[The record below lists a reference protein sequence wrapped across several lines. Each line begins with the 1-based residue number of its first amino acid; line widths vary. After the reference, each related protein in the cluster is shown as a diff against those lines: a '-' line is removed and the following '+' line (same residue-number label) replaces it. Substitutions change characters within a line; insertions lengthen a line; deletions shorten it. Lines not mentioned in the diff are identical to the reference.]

1 MKGKYIYNSF
11 SDVPTVKDEFKIDEY
26 ILGLS
31 NFISGCETP
40 LTLAIQGDWGTG
52 KTSIMYQVEEKLKEK
67 ASSNSKGKI
76 KTIFFNTWQYSQFDM
91 DKNLAV
97 TLITDLIDELEV
109 TDVNKIENLKKS
121 LAVITKSME
130 YLKLDFGLLNIEKIN
145 NQLLKF
151 ISNEEK
157 SNNLKNLKQNLQS
170 MIDESIKENNYEKIV
185 IFIDDL
191 DRLFP
196 QKAIEFLEILKLFL
210 DCKNCV
216 FVLAIDYNVVLRG
229 TKSKYGDDLDNE
241 KGKAFFEKIIQV
253 PFTVPVANYHMENF
267 VNVSLEKIN
276 FHFDNDVTKNI
287 TQLIR
292 DSIGNNPRSVNR
304 LFNSVS
310 LLMHIINPNNE
321 LENDDKLL
329 IIATVCFQLRFNE
342 AYDYL
347 LTSYNNSP
355 EDSEET
361 KYFLIDLLENSFEIP
376 DDADYNSL
384 VFRYGIFSFK
394 NQKELESF
402 RKFFN
407 TLKLLLKYNV
417 DKLEVEEFE
426 NLMKKMS
433 SSNTISTGNLDID
446 INKTST
452 QNHSPNEDVQF
463 VIRKLFNTLV
473 NTNHFDLAKPEYFG
487 KENKEEREMSISLD
501 FIKIANEYNVVR
513 LTQGKGQ
520 GLNIYS
526 QNNKSNSIYISG
538 DTYGNINNDGIQI
551 YVDKKLVGKI
561 NRSTYKHFKAKMLR
575 ENPQKYDEFEKTFIN
590 DFFKLLENV
599 KNYI

>member
-1 MKGKYIYNSF
+1 MYNSF

-67 ASSNSKGKI
+67 SFNNSKGKI

-97 TLITDLIDELEV
+97 MLITDLIDELEV
-109 TDVNKIENLKKS
+109 TDVKKIENLKKS

-157 SNNLKNLKQNLQS
+157 SNNLKNLKQNLQN
-170 MIDESIKENNYEKIV
+170 MIDESVKENNYEKIV

-210 DCKNCV
+210 DCRNCV

-229 TKSKYGDDLDNE
+229 TKNKYGDDLDNE

-267 VNVSLEKIN
+267 VNVSLQKIN
-276 FHFDNDVTKNI
+276 FYFDNDVTKNI

-292 DSIGNNPRSVNR
+292 DSIGNNPRSINR

-321 LENDDKLL
+321 LDNDDKLL
-329 IIATVCFQLRFNE
+329 IISTVCFQLRFYE

-394 NQKELESF
+394 NQKELEAF

-407 TLKLLLKYNV
+407 TLKLLLKYNI
-417 DKLEVEEFE
+417 DKLEVKEFE

-433 SSNTISTGNLDID
+433 FSNTISTGNLDID

-473 NTNHFDLAKPEYFG
+473 NTNHFDLSKPEYFG
-487 KENKEEREMSISLD
+487 KENKEEREMPISLD
-501 FIKIANEYNVVR
+501 FIKIANEYNIVR

-551 YVDKKLVGKI
+551 YVNKKLIGKI
-561 NRSTYKHFKAKMLR
+561 NRNTYKHFKAKMLR
-575 ENPQKYDEFEKTFIN
+575 QNLQKYDEFEKTFLS
-590 DFFKLLENV
+590 DFSSLLEDA
-599 KNYI
+599 KKYF

>member
-1 MKGKYIYNSF
+1 MYNSF

-67 ASSNSKGKI
+67 SFNNSKGKI

-97 TLITDLIDELEV
+97 MLITDLIDELEV
-109 TDVNKIENLKKS
+109 TDVKKIENLKKS

-157 SNNLKNLKQNLQS
+157 SNNLKNLKQNLQN
-170 MIDESIKENNYEKIV
+170 MIDESVKENNYEKIV

-210 DCKNCV
+210 DCRNCV

-229 TKSKYGDDLDNE
+229 TKNKYGDDLDNE

-253 PFTVPVANYHMENF
+253 PFTVPVVNYHMENF
-267 VNVSLEKIN
+267 VNVSLQKIN
-276 FHFDNDVTKNI
+276 FYFDNDVTKNI

-292 DSIGNNPRSVNR
+292 DSIGNNPRSINR

-310 LLMHIINPNNE
+310 LLMHILNPNNE

-329 IIATVCFQLRFNE
+329 IIATVCFQLRFDE

-407 TLKLLLKYNV
+407 TLKLLLKYNI
-417 DKLEVEEFE
+417 DKLEVKEFE

-433 SSNTISTGNLDID
+433 FSNTISTGNLDID

-473 NTNHFDLAKPEYFG
+473 NTNHVDLSKPEYFG
-487 KENKEEREMSISLD
+487 KENKEEREMPISLD
-501 FIKIANEYNVVR
+501 FIKIANEYNIVR

-561 NRSTYKHFKAKMLR
+561 NKNTYKHFKAKMLR
-575 ENPQKYDEFEKTFIN
+575 ENPQEYDEFEKTFIN
-590 DFFKLLENV
+590 DLLKLLENV

>member
-1 MKGKYIYNSF
+1 MYNTF
-11 SDVPTVKDEFKIDEY
+11 SDIPTVKDEFMIDEY

-31 NFISGCETP
+31 NFITGCETP

-67 ASSNSKGKI
+67 SSSNSKRKI

-109 TDVNKIENLKKS
+109 TDVNKRENFKKS

-130 YLKLDFGLLNIEKIN
+130 YLKLDFGILNIEKIN
-145 NQLLKF
+145 DQLLKL

-157 SNNLKNLKQNLQS
+157 ANNLKNLKQNLQS
-170 MIDESIKENNYEKIV
+170 IIDDSIKENNYEKIV

-191 DRLFP
+191 DRLVP
-196 QKAIEFLEILKLFL
+196 KKAIEFLEILKLFL
-210 DCKNCV
+210 DCRNCV

-229 TKSKYGDDLDNE
+229 IKSKYGDDLDNE

-267 VNVSLEKIN
+267 VNVSLEKLN
-276 FHFDNDVTKNI
+276 FYFNDDVTKNV

-329 IIATVCFQLRFNE
+329 IIATVCFQLRFDE

-384 VFRYGIFSFK
+384 VSRYGIFSFK

-426 NLMKKMS
+426 NLMKRMI
-433 SSNTISTGNLDID
+433 SSNTISTGNFDID

-473 NTNHFDLAKPEYFG
+473 NTNHFDLSKPEYFG
-487 KENKEEREMSISLD
+487 KEKKEEREMPISLD
-501 FIKIANEYNVVR
+501 FIKIANEYNIVR

-551 YVDKKLVGKI
+551 YVNKKLIGKI
-561 NRSTYKHFKAKMLR
+561 NRNTYKHFKAQMLR
-575 ENPQKYDEFEKTFIN
+575 QNLQKYDEFEKIFLS
-590 DFFKLLENV
+590 DFSRLLEDA
-599 KNYI
+599 KKYF

>member
-1 MKGKYIYNSF
+1 MYNTF
-11 SDVPTVKDEFKIDEY
+11 SDIPTVKDEFMIDEY

-31 NFISGCETP
+31 NFITGCETP

-67 ASSNSKGKI
+67 SSSNSKRKI

-109 TDVNKIENLKKS
+109 TDVNKRENFKKS

-130 YLKLDFGLLNIEKIN
+130 YLKLDFGILNIEKIN
-145 NQLLKF
+145 DQLLKL

-157 SNNLKNLKQNLQS
+157 ANNLKNLKQNLQS
-170 MIDESIKENNYEKIV
+170 IIDDSIKENNYEKIV

-191 DRLFP
+191 DRLVP
-196 QKAIEFLEILKLFL
+196 KKAIEFLEILKLFL
-210 DCKNCV
+210 DCRNCV

-229 TKSKYGDDLDNE
+229 IKSKYGDDLDNE

-267 VNVSLEKIN
+267 VNVSLEKLN
-276 FHFDNDVTKNI
+276 FYFNDDVTKNI

-329 IIATVCFQLRFNE
+329 IIATVCFQLRFDE

-384 VFRYGIFSFK
+384 VSRYGIFSFK

-426 NLMKKMS
+426 NLMKRMI
-433 SSNTISTGNLDID
+433 SSNTISTGNFDID

-473 NTNHFDLAKPEYFG
+473 NTNHFDLSKPEYFG
-487 KENKEEREMSISLD
+487 KEKKEEREMPISLD
-501 FIKIANEYNVVR
+501 FIKIANEYNIVR

-551 YVDKKLVGKI
+551 YVNKKLIGKI
-561 NRSTYKHFKAKMLR
+561 NRNTYKHFKAKMLR
-575 ENPQKYDEFEKTFIN
+575 QNLQKYDEFEKIFLS
-590 DFFKLLENV
+590 DFSRLLEDA
-599 KNYI
+599 KKYF

>member
-1 MKGKYIYNSF
+1 MYNSF

-67 ASSNSKGKI
+67 SFNNSKGKI

-97 TLITDLIDELEV
+97 MLITDLIDELEV
-109 TDVNKIENLKKS
+109 TDVKKIENLKKS

-157 SNNLKNLKQNLQS
+157 SNNLKNLKQNLQN
-170 MIDESIKENNYEKIV
+170 MIDESVKENNYEKIV

-210 DCKNCV
+210 DCRNCV

-229 TKSKYGDDLDNE
+229 TKNKYGDDLDNE

-267 VNVSLEKIN
+267 VNVSLQKIN
-276 FHFDNDVTKNI
+276 FYFDNDVTKNI

-292 DSIGNNPRSVNR
+292 DSIGNNPRSINR

-310 LLMHIINPNNE
+310 LLMHILNPNNE
-321 LENDDKLL
+321 LDNDDKLL
-329 IIATVCFQLRFNE
+329 IISTVCFQLRFYE

-407 TLKLLLKYNV
+407 TLKLLLKYNI
-417 DKLEVEEFE
+417 DKLEVKEFE

-433 SSNTISTGNLDID
+433 FSNTISTGNLDID

-473 NTNHFDLAKPEYFG
+473 NTNHFDLSKPEYFG
-487 KENKEEREMSISLD
+487 KENKEEREMPISLD
-501 FIKIANEYNVVR
+501 FIKIANEYNIVR

-561 NRSTYKHFKAKMLR
+561 NKNTYKHFKAKMLR
-575 ENPQKYDEFEKTFIN
+575 ENPQEYDEFEKTFIN
-590 DFFKLLENV
+590 DLLKLLENV

>member
-1 MKGKYIYNSF
+1 MYNSF
-11 SDVPTVKDEFKIDEY
+11 SDIPTVKDEFMIDKY

-31 NFISGCETP
+31 NFITGCETP

-67 ASSNSKGKI
+67 SSSNSKRKI

-91 DKNLAV
+91 DKDLAV

-109 TDVNKIENLKKS
+109 TDVDKRENFKKS

-157 SNNLKNLKQNLQS
+157 SNNLKNLKQNLQN
-170 MIDESIKENNYEKIV
+170 MIDESVKENNYEKIV

-210 DCKNCV
+210 DCRNCV

-267 VNVSLEKIN
+267 VKVSLKKIN
-276 FHFDNDVTKNI
+276 FYFNDDVTQNV

-310 LLMHIINPNNE
+310 LLMHIINSNNE

-329 IIATVCFQLRFNE
+329 IISTVCFQLRFDE

-361 KYFLIDLLENSFEIP
+361 KYFLIDLLENSFEIS

-384 VFRYGIFSFK
+384 VSRYGIFSFK

-407 TLKLLLKYNV
+407 TLKLLLKYNI
-417 DKLEVEEFE
+417 DKLEVKEFE

-433 SSNTISTGNLDID
+433 FSNTISTGNLDID

-473 NTNHFDLAKPEYFG
+473 NTNHFDLSKPEYFG
-487 KENKEEREMSISLD
+487 KEKKEEREMPISLD
-501 FIKIANEYNVVR
+501 FIKIANEYNIVR

-561 NRSTYKHFKAKMLR
+561 NKNTYKHFKAKMLR
-575 ENPQKYDEFEKTFIN
+575 ENPQEYDEFEKTFIN
-590 DFFKLLENV
+590 DLLKLLENV

>member
-1 MKGKYIYNSF
+1 MYNSF

-67 ASSNSKGKI
+67 SFNNSKGKI

-97 TLITDLIDELEV
+97 MLITDLIDELEV
-109 TDVNKIENLKKS
+109 TDVKKIENLKKS

-157 SNNLKNLKQNLQS
+157 SNNLKNLKQNLQN
-170 MIDESIKENNYEKIV
+170 MIDESVKENNYEKIV

-210 DCKNCV
+210 DCRNCV

-229 TKSKYGDDLDNE
+229 TKNKYGDDLDNE

-267 VNVSLEKIN
+267 VNVSLQKIN
-276 FHFDNDVTKNI
+276 FYFDNDVTKNI

-292 DSIGNNPRSVNR
+292 DSIGNNPRSINR

-321 LENDDKLL
+321 LDNDDKLL
-329 IIATVCFQLRFNE
+329 IISTVCFQLRFYE
-342 AYDYL
+342 AYHYL

-394 NQKELESF
+394 NQKELEAF

-407 TLKLLLKYNV
+407 TLKLLLKYNI
-417 DKLEVEEFE
+417 DKLEVKEFE

-433 SSNTISTGNLDID
+433 FSNTISTGNLDID

-473 NTNHFDLAKPEYFG
+473 NTNHFDLSKPEYFG
-487 KENKEEREMSISLD
+487 KENKEEREMPISLD
-501 FIKIANEYNVVR
+501 FIKIANEYNIVR

-561 NRSTYKHFKAKMLR
+561 NKNTYKHFKAKMLR
-575 ENPQKYDEFEKTFIN
+575 ENPQEYDEFEKTFIN
-590 DFFKLLENV
+590 DLLKLLENV

>member
-1 MKGKYIYNSF
+1 MYNSF

-157 SNNLKNLKQNLQS
+157 SNNLKNLKQNLQN
-170 MIDESIKENNYEKIV
+170 MIDESVKENNYEKIV

-210 DCKNCV
+210 DCRNCV

-229 TKSKYGDDLDNE
+229 TKNKYGDDLDNE

-394 NQKELESF
+394 NQKELEAF

-407 TLKLLLKYNV
+407 TLKLLLKYNI
-417 DKLEVEEFE
+417 DKLEVKEFE

-433 SSNTISTGNLDID
+433 FSNTISTGNLDID

-473 NTNHFDLAKPEYFG
+473 NTNHFDLSKPEYFG
-487 KENKEEREMSISLD
+487 KENKEEREMPISLD
-501 FIKIANEYNVVR
+501 FIKIANEYNIVR

-590 DFFKLLENV
+590 DLLKLLENV

>member
-1 MKGKYIYNSF
+1 
-11 SDVPTVKDEFKIDEY
+11 
-26 ILGLS
+26 
-31 NFISGCETP
+31 
-40 LTLAIQGDWGTG
+40 
-52 KTSIMYQVEEKLKEK
+52 
-67 ASSNSKGKI
+67 
-76 KTIFFNTWQYSQFDM
+76 
-91 DKNLAV
+91 
-97 TLITDLIDELEV
+97 
-109 TDVNKIENLKKS
+109 
-121 LAVITKSME
+121 ME

-157 SNNLKNLKQNLQS
+157 SNNLKNLKQNLQN
-170 MIDESIKENNYEKIV
+170 MIDESVKENNYEKIV

-210 DCKNCV
+210 DCRNCV

-229 TKSKYGDDLDNE
+229 TKNKYGDDLDNE

-267 VNVSLEKIN
+267 VNVSLQKIN
-276 FHFDNDVTKNI
+276 FYFDNDVTKNI

-292 DSIGNNPRSVNR
+292 DSIGNNPRSINR

-321 LENDDKLL
+321 LDNDDKLL
-329 IIATVCFQLRFNE
+329 IISTVCFQLRFYE

-394 NQKELESF
+394 NQKELEAF

-407 TLKLLLKYNV
+407 TLKLLLKYNI
-417 DKLEVEEFE
+417 DKLEVKEFE

-433 SSNTISTGNLDID
+433 FSNTISTGNLDID

-473 NTNHFDLAKPEYFG
+473 NTNHFDLSKPEYFG
-487 KENKEEREMSISLD
+487 KENKEEREMPISLD
-501 FIKIANEYNVVR
+501 FIKIANEYNIVR

-561 NRSTYKHFKAKMLR
+561 NKNTYKHFKAKMLR
-575 ENPQKYDEFEKTFIN
+575 ENPQEYDEFEKTFIN
-590 DFFKLLENV
+590 DLLKLLENV

>member
-1 MKGKYIYNSF
+1 MYNSF

-67 ASSNSKGKI
+67 SFNNSKGKI

-97 TLITDLIDELEV
+97 MLITDLIDKLEV
-109 TDVNKIENLKKS
+109 TDVKKIENLKKS

-157 SNNLKNLKQNLQS
+157 SNNLKNLKQNLQN
-170 MIDESIKENNYEKIV
+170 MIDESVKENNYEKIV

-210 DCKNCV
+210 DCRNCV

-229 TKSKYGDDLDNE
+229 TKNKYGDDLDNE

-267 VNVSLEKIN
+267 VNVSLQKIN
-276 FHFDNDVTKNI
+276 FYFDNDVTKNI

-292 DSIGNNPRSVNR
+292 DSIGNNPRSINR

-310 LLMHIINPNNE
+310 LLMHILNPNNE
-321 LENDDKLL
+321 LDNDDKLL
-329 IIATVCFQLRFNE
+329 IISTVCFQLRFYE

-407 TLKLLLKYNV
+407 TLKLLLKYNI
-417 DKLEVEEFE
+417 DKLEVKEFE

-433 SSNTISTGNLDID
+433 FSNTISTGNLDID

-473 NTNHFDLAKPEYFG
+473 NTNHFDLSKPEYFG
-487 KENKEEREMSISLD
+487 KENKEEREMPISLD
-501 FIKIANEYNVVR
+501 FIKIANEYNIVR

-561 NRSTYKHFKAKMLR
+561 NKNTYKHFKAKMLR
-575 ENPQKYDEFEKTFIN
+575 QNLQKYDEFEKTFIN
-590 DFFKLLENV
+590 DLLKLLENV

>member
-1 MKGKYIYNSF
+1 MYNSF

-196 QKAIEFLEILKLFL
+196 QKATEFLEILKLFL
-210 DCKNCV
+210 DCRNCV

-473 NTNHFDLAKPEYFG
+473 NTNHFDLSKPEYFG

>member
-1 MKGKYIYNSF
+1 MYNSF

-196 QKAIEFLEILKLFL
+196 QKAIEFLAILKLFL
-210 DCKNCV
+210 DCRNCV

-473 NTNHFDLAKPEYFG
+473 NTNHFDLSKPEYFG

>member
-1 MKGKYIYNSF
+1 MYNSF
-11 SDVPTVKDEFKIDEY
+11 SDIPTVKDEFMIDKY

-31 NFISGCETP
+31 NFITGCETP

-67 ASSNSKGKI
+67 SSSNSKRKI

-91 DKNLAV
+91 DKDLAV

-109 TDVNKIENLKKS
+109 TDVDKRENFKKS

-145 NQLLKF
+145 NQLLKL

-157 SNNLKNLKQNLQS
+157 ANNLKNLKQNLQS
-170 MIDESIKENNYEKIV
+170 IIDDFVKENNYDKIV

-191 DRLFP
+191 DRLVP
-196 QKAIEFLEILKLFL
+196 KKAIEFLEILKLFL
-210 DCKNCV
+210 DCRNCV

-267 VNVSLEKIN
+267 VKVSLKKIN
-276 FHFDNDVTKNI
+276 FYFNDDVTQNV

-310 LLMHIINPNNE
+310 LLMHIINSNNE

-329 IIATVCFQLRFNE
+329 IIATVCFQLRFDE

-384 VFRYGIFSFK
+384 VSRYGIFSFK

-417 DKLEVEEFE
+417 DKLKIEEFE
-426 NLMKKMS
+426 NLMKRMS
-433 SSNTISTGNLDID
+433 FSNTISTGNFDID

-473 NTNHFDLAKPEYFG
+473 KTNHFDLSKPEYFG
-487 KENKEEREMSISLD
+487 KEKKEEREKPISLD
-501 FIKIANEYNVVR
+501 FIKIANEYNMVR

-551 YVDKKLVGKI
+551 YVNKKLVGKI
-561 NRSTYKHFKAKMLR
+561 NRNTYKHFKAKTLR
-575 ENPQKYDEFEKTFIN
+575 QNLQKYDEFEKTFLS
-590 DFFKLLENV
+590 DFSSLLEDA
-599 KNYI
+599 KKYF

>member
-1 MKGKYIYNSF
+1 MYNSF

-67 ASSNSKGKI
+67 SFNNSKGKI

-97 TLITDLIDELEV
+97 MLITDLIDELEV
-109 TDVNKIENLKKS
+109 TDVKKIENLKKS

-157 SNNLKNLKQNLQS
+157 SNNLKNLKQNLQN
-170 MIDESIKENNYEKIV
+170 MIDESVKENNYEKIV

-210 DCKNCV
+210 DCRNCV

-229 TKSKYGDDLDNE
+229 TKNKYGDDLDNE

-267 VNVSLEKIN
+267 VNVSLQKIN
-276 FHFDNDVTKNI
+276 FYFDNDVTKNI

-292 DSIGNNPRSVNR
+292 DSIGNNPRSINR

-321 LENDDKLL
+321 LDNDDKLL
-329 IIATVCFQLRFNE
+329 IISTVCFQLRFYE

-394 NQKELESF
+394 NQKELEAF

-407 TLKLLLKYNV
+407 TLKLLLKYNI
-417 DKLEVEEFE
+417 DKLEVKEFE

-433 SSNTISTGNLDID
+433 FSNTISTGNLDID

-473 NTNHFDLAKPEYFG
+473 NTNHFDLSKPEYFG
-487 KENKEEREMSISLD
+487 KENKEEREMPISLD
-501 FIKIANEYNVVR
+501 FIKIANEYNIVR

-561 NRSTYKHFKAKMLR
+561 NKNTYKHFKAKMLR
-575 ENPQKYDEFEKTFIN
+575 ENPQEYDEFEKTFIN
-590 DFFKLLENV
+590 DLLKLLENV

>member
-1 MKGKYIYNSF
+1 MYNTF
-11 SDVPTVKDEFKIDEY
+11 SDIPTVKDEFMIDEY

-31 NFISGCETP
+31 NFITGCETP

-52 KTSIMYQVEEKLKEK
+52 KTSIMYQVEETLKEK
-67 ASSNSKGKI
+67 SSSNSKRKI

-109 TDVNKIENLKKS
+109 TDVNKRENFKKS

-130 YLKLDFGLLNIEKIN
+130 YLKLDFGILNIEKIN
-145 NQLLKF
+145 DQLLKL

-157 SNNLKNLKQNLQS
+157 ANNLKNLKQNLQS
-170 MIDESIKENNYEKIV
+170 IIDDSIKENNYEKIV

-191 DRLFP
+191 DRLVP
-196 QKAIEFLEILKLFL
+196 KKAIEFLEILKLFL
-210 DCKNCV
+210 DCRNCV

-229 TKSKYGDDLDNE
+229 IKSKYGDDLDNE

-267 VNVSLEKIN
+267 VNVSLEKLN
-276 FHFDNDVTKNI
+276 FYFNDDVTKNV

-329 IIATVCFQLRFNE
+329 IIATVCFQLRFDE

-384 VFRYGIFSFK
+384 VSRYGIFSFK

-426 NLMKKMS
+426 NLMKRMI
-433 SSNTISTGNLDID
+433 SSNTISTGNFDID

-473 NTNHFDLAKPEYFG
+473 NTNHFDLSKPEYFG
-487 KENKEEREMSISLD
+487 KEKKEEREMPISLD
-501 FIKIANEYNVVR
+501 FIKIANEYNIVR

-551 YVDKKLVGKI
+551 YVNKKLIGKI
-561 NRSTYKHFKAKMLR
+561 NRNTYKHFKAKMLR
-575 ENPQKYDEFEKTFIN
+575 QNLQKYDEFEKIFLS
-590 DFFKLLENV
+590 DFSRLLEDA
-599 KNYI
+599 KKYF

>member
-1 MKGKYIYNSF
+1 MYNTF
-11 SDVPTVKDEFKIDEY
+11 SDIPTVKDEFMIDEY

-31 NFISGCETP
+31 NFITGCETP

-67 ASSNSKGKI
+67 SSSNSKRKI

-109 TDVNKIENLKKS
+109 TDVNKRENFKKS

-130 YLKLDFGLLNIEKIN
+130 YLKLDFGILNIEKIN
-145 NQLLKF
+145 DQLLKL

-157 SNNLKNLKQNLQS
+157 ANNLKNLKQNLQS
-170 MIDESIKENNYEKIV
+170 IIDDSIKENNYEKIV

-191 DRLFP
+191 DRLVP
-196 QKAIEFLEILKLFL
+196 KKAIEFLEILKLFL
-210 DCKNCV
+210 DCRNCV

-229 TKSKYGDDLDNE
+229 IKSKYGDDLDNE

-267 VNVSLEKIN
+267 VNVSLEKLN
-276 FHFDNDVTKNI
+276 FYFNDDVTKNV

-329 IIATVCFQLRFNE
+329 IIATVCFQLRFDE

-384 VFRYGIFSFK
+384 VSRYGIFSFK

-426 NLMKKMS
+426 NLMKRMI
-433 SSNTISTGNLDID
+433 SSNTISTGNFDID

-473 NTNHFDLAKPEYFG
+473 NTNHFDLSKPEYFG
-487 KENKEEREMSISLD
+487 KEKKEEREMPISLD
-501 FIKIANEYNVVR
+501 FIKIANEYNIVR

-551 YVDKKLVGKI
+551 YVNKKLIGKI
-561 NRSTYKHFKAKMLR
+561 NRNTYKHFKAKMLR
-575 ENPQKYDEFEKTFIN
+575 QNLQKYDEFEKIFLS
-590 DFFKLLENV
+590 DFSTLLEDA
-599 KNYI
+599 KKYF

>member
-1 MKGKYIYNSF
+1 MYNSF

-67 ASSNSKGKI
+67 SFNNSKGKI

-97 TLITDLIDELEV
+97 MLITDLIDKLEV
-109 TDVNKIENLKKS
+109 TDVKKIENLKKS

-157 SNNLKNLKQNLQS
+157 SNNLKNLKQNLQN
-170 MIDESIKENNYEKIV
+170 MIDESVKENNYEKIV

-210 DCKNCV
+210 DCRNCV

-229 TKSKYGDDLDNE
+229 TKNKYGDDLDNE

-267 VNVSLEKIN
+267 VNVSLQKIN
-276 FHFDNDVTKNI
+276 FYFDNDVTKNI

-292 DSIGNNPRSVNR
+292 DSIGNNPRSINR

-310 LLMHIINPNNE
+310 LLMHILNPNNE
-321 LENDDKLL
+321 LDNDDKLL
-329 IIATVCFQLRFNE
+329 IISTVCFQLRFYE

-407 TLKLLLKYNV
+407 TLKLLLKYNI
-417 DKLEVEEFE
+417 DKLEVKEFE

-433 SSNTISTGNLDID
+433 FSNTISTGNLDID

-473 NTNHFDLAKPEYFG
+473 NTNHFDLSKPEYFG
-487 KENKEEREMSISLD
+487 KENKEEREMPISLD
-501 FIKIANEYNVVR
+501 FIKIANEYNIVR

-561 NRSTYKHFKAKMLR
+561 NKNTYKHFKAKMLR
-575 ENPQKYDEFEKTFIN
+575 ENPQEYDEFEKTFIN
-590 DFFKLLENV
+590 DLLKLLENV

>member
-1 MKGKYIYNSF
+1 MYNSF

-67 ASSNSKGKI
+67 SFNNSKGKI

-151 ISNEEK
+151 ISDEEK
-157 SNNLKNLKQNLQS
+157 SNNLKNLKQNLQN
-170 MIDESIKENNYEKIV
+170 MIDESVKENNYEKIV

-210 DCKNCV
+210 DCRNCV

-267 VNVSLEKIN
+267 VNVSLQKIN
-276 FHFDNDVTKNI
+276 FYFDNDVTKNI

-292 DSIGNNPRSVNR
+292 DSIGNNPRSINR

-321 LENDDKLL
+321 LDNDDKLL
-329 IIATVCFQLRFNE
+329 IISTVCFQLRFYE

-384 VFRYGIFSFK
+384 VFRYGIFNFK

-407 TLKLLLKYNV
+407 TLKLLLKYNI
-417 DKLEVEEFE
+417 DKLEVKEFE

-433 SSNTISTGNLDID
+433 FSNTISTGNLDID

-473 NTNHFDLAKPEYFG
+473 NTNHFDLSKPEYFG
-487 KENKEEREMSISLD
+487 KENKEEREMPISLD
-501 FIKIANEYNVVR
+501 FIKIANEYNIVR

-561 NRSTYKHFKAKMLR
+561 NKNTYKHFKAKMLR
-575 ENPQKYDEFEKTFIN
+575 ENPQEYDEFEKTFIN

>member
-1 MKGKYIYNSF
+1 MYNTF
-11 SDVPTVKDEFKIDEY
+11 SDIPTVKDEFMIDEY

-31 NFISGCETP
+31 NFITGCETP

-67 ASSNSKGKI
+67 SSSNSKRKI

-109 TDVNKIENLKKS
+109 TDVNKRENFKKS

-130 YLKLDFGLLNIEKIN
+130 YLKLDFGILNIEKIN
-145 NQLLKF
+145 DQLLKL

-157 SNNLKNLKQNLQS
+157 ANNLKNLKQNLQS
-170 MIDESIKENNYEKIV
+170 IIDDSIKENNYEKIV

-191 DRLFP
+191 DRLVP
-196 QKAIEFLEILKLFL
+196 KKAIEFLEILKLFL
-210 DCKNCV
+210 DCRNCV
-216 FVLAIDYNVVLRG
+216 FVLAIDCNVVLRG
-229 TKSKYGDDLDNE
+229 IKSKYGDDLDNE

-267 VNVSLEKIN
+267 VNVSLEKLN
-276 FHFDNDVTKNI
+276 FYFNDDVTKNV

-329 IIATVCFQLRFNE
+329 IIATVCFQLRFDE

-384 VFRYGIFSFK
+384 VSRYGIFSFK

-426 NLMKKMS
+426 NLMKRMI
-433 SSNTISTGNLDID
+433 SSNTISTGNFDID

-473 NTNHFDLAKPEYFG
+473 NTNHFDLSKPEYFG
-487 KENKEEREMSISLD
+487 KEKKEEREMPISLD
-501 FIKIANEYNVVR
+501 FIKIANEYNIVR

-551 YVDKKLVGKI
+551 YVNKKLIGKI
-561 NRSTYKHFKAKMLR
+561 NRNTYKHFKAKMLR
-575 ENPQKYDEFEKTFIN
+575 QNFQKYDEFEKIFLS
-590 DFFKLLENV
+590 DFSTLLEDA
-599 KNYI
+599 KKYF

>member
-1 MKGKYIYNSF
+1 MYNTF
-11 SDVPTVKDEFKIDEY
+11 SDIPTVKDEFMIDEY

-31 NFISGCETP
+31 NFITGCETP

-67 ASSNSKGKI
+67 SSSNSKRKI

-109 TDVNKIENLKKS
+109 TDVNKRENFKKS

-145 NQLLKF
+145 DQLLKL

-157 SNNLKNLKQNLQS
+157 ANNLKNLKQNLQS
-170 MIDESIKENNYEKIV
+170 IIDDSIKENNYEKIV

-191 DRLFP
+191 DRLVP
-196 QKAIEFLEILKLFL
+196 KKAIEFLEILKLFL
-210 DCKNCV
+210 DCRNCV

-229 TKSKYGDDLDNE
+229 IKSKYGDDLDNE

-267 VNVSLEKIN
+267 VKVSLKKIN
-276 FHFDNDVTKNI
+276 FYFNDDVTQNV

-329 IIATVCFQLRFNE
+329 IIATVCFQLRFDE

-384 VFRYGIFSFK
+384 VSRYGIFSFK

-426 NLMKKMS
+426 NLMKRMI
-433 SSNTISTGNLDID
+433 SSNTISTGNFDID

-473 NTNHFDLAKPEYFG
+473 NTNHFDLSKPEYFG
-487 KENKEEREMSISLD
+487 KEKKEEREMPISLD
-501 FIKIANEYNVVR
+501 FIKIANEYNIVR

-551 YVDKKLVGKI
+551 YVNKKLIGKI
-561 NRSTYKHFKAKMLR
+561 NRNTYKHFKAKMLR
-575 ENPQKYDEFEKTFIN
+575 QNLQKYDEFEKIFLS
-590 DFFKLLENV
+590 DFSRLLEDA
-599 KNYI
+599 KKYF

>member
-1 MKGKYIYNSF
+1 MYNTF
-11 SDVPTVKDEFKIDEY
+11 SDIPTVKDEFMIDEY

-31 NFISGCETP
+31 NFITGCETP

-67 ASSNSKGKI
+67 SSSNSKRKI

-109 TDVNKIENLKKS
+109 TDVNKRENFKKS

-145 NQLLKF
+145 DQLLKL

-157 SNNLKNLKQNLQS
+157 ANNLKNLKQNLQS
-170 MIDESIKENNYEKIV
+170 IIDDSIKENNYEKIV

-191 DRLFP
+191 DRLVP
-196 QKAIEFLEILKLFL
+196 KKAIEFLEILKLFL
-210 DCKNCV
+210 DCRNCV

-229 TKSKYGDDLDNE
+229 IKSKYGDDLDNE

-267 VNVSLEKIN
+267 VNVSLEKLN
-276 FHFDNDVTKNI
+276 FYFNDDVTKNV

-329 IIATVCFQLRFNE
+329 IIATVCFQLRFDE

-384 VFRYGIFSFK
+384 VSRYGIFSFK

-426 NLMKKMS
+426 NLMKRMS
-433 SSNTISTGNLDID
+433 FSNTISTGNFDID

-452 QNHSPNEDVQF
+452 QNHLPNEDVQF

-473 NTNHFDLAKPEYFG
+473 NTNHFDLSKPEYFG
-487 KENKEEREMSISLD
+487 KERKEEREMPISLD
-501 FIKIANEYNVVR
+501 FIKIANEYNIVR

-551 YVDKKLVGKI
+551 YVNKKLVGKI
-561 NRSTYKHFKAKMLR
+561 NRNTYKHFKAKMLR
-575 ENPQKYDEFEKTFIN
+575 QNLQKYDEFEKTFLS
-590 DFFKLLENV
+590 DFSRLLEDA
-599 KNYI
+599 KKYF

>member
-1 MKGKYIYNSF
+1 MYNSF

-67 ASSNSKGKI
+67 SFNNSKGKI

-97 TLITDLIDELEV
+97 MLITDLIDELEV
-109 TDVNKIENLKKS
+109 TDVKKIENLKKS

-151 ISNEEK
+151 ISDEEK
-157 SNNLKNLKQNLQS
+157 SNNLKNLKQNLQN
-170 MIDESIKENNYEKIV
+170 MIDESVKENNYEKIV

-210 DCKNCV
+210 DCRNCV

-229 TKSKYGDDLDNE
+229 TKNKYGDDLDNE

-267 VNVSLEKIN
+267 VNVSLQKIN
-276 FHFDNDVTKNI
+276 FYFDNDVTKNI

-292 DSIGNNPRSVNR
+292 DSIGNNPRSINR

-321 LENDDKLL
+321 LDNDDKLL
-329 IIATVCFQLRFNE
+329 IISTVCFQLRFYE

-384 VFRYGIFSFK
+384 VFRYGIFNFK

-407 TLKLLLKYNV
+407 TLKLLLKYNI
-417 DKLEVEEFE
+417 DKLEVKEFE

-433 SSNTISTGNLDID
+433 FSNTISTGNLDID

-473 NTNHFDLAKPEYFG
+473 NTNHFDLSKPEYFG
-487 KENKEEREMSISLD
+487 KENKEEREMPISLD
-501 FIKIANEYNVVR
+501 FIKIANEYNIVR

-561 NRSTYKHFKAKMLR
+561 NKNTYKHFKAKMLR
-575 ENPQKYDEFEKTFIN
+575 ENPQEYDEFEKTFIN

>member
-1 MKGKYIYNSF
+1 MYNTF
-11 SDVPTVKDEFKIDEY
+11 SDIPTVKDEFMIDEY

-31 NFISGCETP
+31 NFITGCETP

-67 ASSNSKGKI
+67 SSSNSKRKI

-109 TDVNKIENLKKS
+109 TDVNKRENFKKS

-130 YLKLDFGLLNIEKIN
+130 YLKLDFGILNIEKIN
-145 NQLLKF
+145 DQLLKL

-157 SNNLKNLKQNLQS
+157 ANNLKNLKQNLQS
-170 MIDESIKENNYEKIV
+170 IIDDSIKENNYEKIV

-191 DRLFP
+191 DRLVP
-196 QKAIEFLEILKLFL
+196 KKAIEFLEILKLFL
-210 DCKNCV
+210 DCRNCV

-229 TKSKYGDDLDNE
+229 IKSKYGDDLDNE

-267 VNVSLEKIN
+267 VNVSLEKLN
-276 FHFDNDVTKNI
+276 FYFNDDVTKNV

-329 IIATVCFQLRFNE
+329 IIATVCFQLRFDE

-384 VFRYGIFSFK
+384 VSRSGIFSFK

-426 NLMKKMS
+426 NLMKRMI
-433 SSNTISTGNLDID
+433 SSNTISTGNFDID

-473 NTNHFDLAKPEYFG
+473 NTNHFDLSKPEYFG
-487 KENKEEREMSISLD
+487 KEKKEEREMPISLD
-501 FIKIANEYNVVR
+501 FIKIANEYNIVR

-551 YVDKKLVGKI
+551 YVNKKLIGKI
-561 NRSTYKHFKAKMLR
+561 NRNTYKHFKAKMLR
-575 ENPQKYDEFEKTFIN
+575 QNLQKYDEFEKIFLS
-590 DFFKLLENV
+590 DFSRLLEDA
-599 KNYI
+599 KKYF

>member
-1 MKGKYIYNSF
+1 MYNSF

-52 KTSIMYQVEEKLKEK
+52 KTSIMYQGEEKLKEK
-67 ASSNSKGKI
+67 SFNNSKGKI

-97 TLITDLIDELEV
+97 MLITDLIDELEV

-151 ISNEEK
+151 ISDEEK
-157 SNNLKNLKQNLQS
+157 SNNLKNLKQNLQN
-170 MIDESIKENNYEKIV
+170 MIDESVKENNYEKIV

-210 DCKNCV
+210 DCRNCV

-267 VNVSLEKIN
+267 VNVSLQKIN
-276 FHFDNDVTKNI
+276 FYFDNDVTKNI

-292 DSIGNNPRSVNR
+292 DSIGNNPRSINR

-321 LENDDKLL
+321 LDNDDKLL
-329 IIATVCFQLRFNE
+329 IISTVCFQLRFYE

-384 VFRYGIFSFK
+384 VFRYGIFNFK

-407 TLKLLLKYNV
+407 TLKLLLKYNI
-417 DKLEVEEFE
+417 DKLEVKEFE

-433 SSNTISTGNLDID
+433 FSNTISTGNLDID

-473 NTNHFDLAKPEYFG
+473 NTNHFDLSKPEYFG
-487 KENKEEREMSISLD
+487 KENKEEREMPISLD
-501 FIKIANEYNVVR
+501 FIKIANEYNIVR

-561 NRSTYKHFKAKMLR
+561 NKNTYKHFKAKMLR
-575 ENPQKYDEFEKTFIN
+575 ENPQEYDEFEKTFIN

>member
-1 MKGKYIYNSF
+1 MYNTF
-11 SDVPTVKDEFKIDEY
+11 SDIPTVKDEFMIDEY

-31 NFISGCETP
+31 NFITGCETP

-67 ASSNSKGKI
+67 SSSNSKRKI

-109 TDVNKIENLKKS
+109 TDVNKRENFKKS

-130 YLKLDFGLLNIEKIN
+130 YLKLDFGILNIEKIN
-145 NQLLKF
+145 NQLLKL

-157 SNNLKNLKQNLQS
+157 ANNLKNLKQNLQS
-170 MIDESIKENNYEKIV
+170 IIDDSIKENNYEKIV

-191 DRLFP
+191 DRLVP
-196 QKAIEFLEILKLFL
+196 KKAIEFLEILKLFL
-210 DCKNCV
+210 DCRNCV

-229 TKSKYGDDLDNE
+229 IKSKYGDDLDNE

-267 VNVSLEKIN
+267 VNVSLEKLN
-276 FHFDNDVTKNI
+276 FYFNDDVTKNV

-329 IIATVCFQLRFNE
+329 IIATVCFQLRFDE

-384 VFRYGIFSFK
+384 VSRYGIFSFK

-426 NLMKKMS
+426 NLMKRMI
-433 SSNTISTGNLDID
+433 SSNTISTGNFDID

-473 NTNHFDLAKPEYFG
+473 NTNHFDLSKPEYFG
-487 KENKEEREMSISLD
+487 KEKKEEREMPISLD
-501 FIKIANEYNVVR
+501 FIKIANEYNIVR

-551 YVDKKLVGKI
+551 YVNKKLIGKI
-561 NRSTYKHFKAKMLR
+561 NRNTYKHFKAKMLR
-575 ENPQKYDEFEKTFIN
+575 QNLQKYDEFEKIFLS
-590 DFFKLLENV
+590 DFSRLLEDA
-599 KNYI
+599 KKYF

>member
-1 MKGKYIYNSF
+1 MYNSF

-210 DCKNCV
+210 DCRNCV

-473 NTNHFDLAKPEYFG
+473 NTNHFDLSKPEYFG

>member
-1 MKGKYIYNSF
+1 MYNTF
-11 SDVPTVKDEFKIDEY
+11 SDIPTVKDEFMIDEY

-31 NFISGCETP
+31 NFITGCETP

-67 ASSNSKGKI
+67 SSSNSKRKI

-109 TDVNKIENLKKS
+109 TDVNKRENFKKS

-145 NQLLKF
+145 DQLLKL

-157 SNNLKNLKQNLQS
+157 ANNLKNLKQNLQS
-170 MIDESIKENNYEKIV
+170 IIDDSIKENNYEKIV

-191 DRLFP
+191 DRLVP
-196 QKAIEFLEILKLFL
+196 KKAIEFLEILKLFL
-210 DCKNCV
+210 DCRNCV

-229 TKSKYGDDLDNE
+229 IKSKYGDDLDNE

-267 VNVSLEKIN
+267 VNVSLEKLN
-276 FHFDNDVTKNI
+276 FYFNDDVTKNV

-329 IIATVCFQLRFNE
+329 IIATVCFQLRFDE

-384 VFRYGIFSFK
+384 VSRYDIFSFK

-426 NLMKKMS
+426 NLMKRMI
-433 SSNTISTGNLDID
+433 SSNTISTGNFDID

-473 NTNHFDLAKPEYFG
+473 NTNHFDLSKPEYFG
-487 KENKEEREMSISLD
+487 KEKKEEREMPISLD
-501 FIKIANEYNVVR
+501 FIKIANEYNIVR

-551 YVDKKLVGKI
+551 YVNKKLIGKI
-561 NRSTYKHFKAKMLR
+561 NRNTYKHFKAKMLR
-575 ENPQKYDEFEKTFIN
+575 QNLQKYDEFEKIFLS
-590 DFFKLLENV
+590 DFSTLLEDA
-599 KNYI
+599 KKYF

>member
-1 MKGKYIYNSF
+1 MYNSF

-67 ASSNSKGKI
+67 SFNNSKGKI

-97 TLITDLIDELEV
+97 MLITDLIDELEV
-109 TDVNKIENLKKS
+109 TDVKKIENLKKS

-157 SNNLKNLKQNLQS
+157 SNNLKNLKQNLQN
-170 MIDESIKENNYEKIV
+170 MIDESVKENNYEKIV
-185 IFIDDL
+185 IFIDDF

-210 DCKNCV
+210 DCRNCV

-229 TKSKYGDDLDNE
+229 TKNKYGDDLDNE

-267 VNVSLEKIN
+267 VNVSLQKIN
-276 FHFDNDVTKNI
+276 FYFDNDVTKNI

-292 DSIGNNPRSVNR
+292 DSIGNNPRSINR

-321 LENDDKLL
+321 LDNDDKLL
-329 IIATVCFQLRFNE
+329 IISTVCFQLRFYE

-394 NQKELESF
+394 NQKELEAF

-407 TLKLLLKYNV
+407 TLKLLLKYNI
-417 DKLEVEEFE
+417 DKLEVKEFE

-433 SSNTISTGNLDID
+433 FSNTISTGNLDID

-473 NTNHFDLAKPEYFG
+473 NTNHFDLSKPEYFG
-487 KENKEEREMSISLD
+487 KENKEEREMPISLD
-501 FIKIANEYNVVR
+501 FIKIANEYNIVR

-561 NRSTYKHFKAKMLR
+561 NKNTYKHFKAKMLR
-575 ENPQKYDEFEKTFIN
+575 ENPQEYDEFEKTFIN
-590 DFFKLLENV
+590 DLSKLLENV

>member
-1 MKGKYIYNSF
+1 MYNSF

-210 DCKNCV
+210 DCRNCV

-329 IIATVCFQLRFNE
+329 IIATVCFQLRFDE

-384 VFRYGIFSFK
+384 VSRYGIFSFK

-473 NTNHFDLAKPEYFG
+473 NTNHFDLSKPEYFG

>member
-1 MKGKYIYNSF
+1 MYNSF

-67 ASSNSKGKI
+67 SFNNSKGKI

-91 DKNLAV
+91 GKNLAV
-97 TLITDLIDELEV
+97 MLITDLIDELEV
-109 TDVNKIENLKKS
+109 TDVKKIENLKKS

-145 NQLLKF
+145 DQLLKL

-157 SNNLKNLKQNLQS
+157 ANNLKNLKQNLQS
-170 MIDESIKENNYEKIV
+170 IIDDSIKENNYEKIV

-191 DRLFP
+191 DRLVP
-196 QKAIEFLEILKLFL
+196 KKAIEFLEILKLFL
-210 DCKNCV
+210 DCRNCV

-229 TKSKYGDDLDNE
+229 IKSKYGDDLDNE

-267 VNVSLEKIN
+267 VNVSLEKLN
-276 FHFDNDVTKNI
+276 FYFNDDVTKNV

-329 IIATVCFQLRFNE
+329 IIATVCFQLRFDE

-407 TLKLLLKYNV
+407 TLKLLLKYNI
-417 DKLEVEEFE
+417 DKLEVKEFE

-433 SSNTISTGNLDID
+433 FSNTISTGNLDID

-473 NTNHFDLAKPEYFG
+473 NTNHFDLSKPEYFG
-487 KENKEEREMSISLD
+487 KENKEEREMPISLD
-501 FIKIANEYNVVR
+501 FIKIANEYNIVR

-561 NRSTYKHFKAKMLR
+561 NKNTYKHFKAKMLR
-575 ENPQKYDEFEKTFIN
+575 ENPQEYDEFEKTFIN
-590 DFFKLLENV
+590 DLLKLLENV

>member
-1 MKGKYIYNSF
+1 MYNTF
-11 SDVPTVKDEFKIDEY
+11 SDIPTVKDEFMIDEY

-31 NFISGCETP
+31 NFITGCETP

-67 ASSNSKGKI
+67 SSSNSKRKI

-109 TDVNKIENLKKS
+109 TDVNKRENFKKS

-130 YLKLDFGLLNIEKIN
+130 YLKLDFGILNIEKIN
-145 NQLLKF
+145 DQLLKL

-157 SNNLKNLKQNLQS
+157 ANNLKNLKQNLQS
-170 MIDESIKENNYEKIV
+170 IIDDSIKENNYEKIV

-191 DRLFP
+191 DRLVP
-196 QKAIEFLEILKLFL
+196 KKAIEFLEILKLFL
-210 DCKNCV
+210 DCRNCV

-229 TKSKYGDDLDNE
+229 IKSKYGDDLDNE

-267 VNVSLEKIN
+267 VNVSLEKLN
-276 FHFDNDVTKNI
+276 FYFNDDVTKNV

-329 IIATVCFQLRFNE
+329 IIATVCFQLRFDE

-384 VFRYGIFSFK
+384 VSRYGIFSFK

-407 TLKLLLKYNV
+407 TLKLLIKYNV

-426 NLMKKMS
+426 NLMKRMI
-433 SSNTISTGNLDID
+433 SSNTISTGNFDID

-473 NTNHFDLAKPEYFG
+473 NTNHFDLSKPEYFG
-487 KENKEEREMSISLD
+487 KEKKEEREMPISLD
-501 FIKIANEYNVVR
+501 FIKIANEYNIVR

-551 YVDKKLVGKI
+551 YVNKKLIGKI
-561 NRSTYKHFKAKMLR
+561 NRNTYKHFKAKMLR
-575 ENPQKYDEFEKTFIN
+575 QNLQKYDEFEKIFLS
-590 DFFKLLENV
+590 DFSRLLEDA
-599 KNYI
+599 KKYF

>member
-1 MKGKYIYNSF
+1 
-11 SDVPTVKDEFKIDEY
+11 
-26 ILGLS
+26 
-31 NFISGCETP
+31 
-40 LTLAIQGDWGTG
+40 
-52 KTSIMYQVEEKLKEK
+52 MYQVEEKLKEK
-67 ASSNSKGKI
+67 SFNNSKGKI

-97 TLITDLIDELEV
+97 MLITDLIDELEV
-109 TDVNKIENLKKS
+109 TDVKKIENLKKS

-157 SNNLKNLKQNLQS
+157 SNNLKNLKQNLQN
-170 MIDESIKENNYEKIV
+170 MIDESVKENNYEKIV

-210 DCKNCV
+210 DCRNCV

-229 TKSKYGDDLDNE
+229 TKNKYGDDLDNE

-267 VNVSLEKIN
+267 VNVSLQKIN
-276 FHFDNDVTKNI
+276 FYFDNDVTKNI

-292 DSIGNNPRSVNR
+292 DSIGNNPRSINR

-321 LENDDKLL
+321 LDNDDKLL
-329 IIATVCFQLRFNE
+329 IISTVCFQLRFYE

-394 NQKELESF
+394 NQKELEAF

-407 TLKLLLKYNV
+407 TLKLLLKYNI
-417 DKLEVEEFE
+417 DKLEVKEFE

-433 SSNTISTGNLDID
+433 FSNTISTGNLDID

-473 NTNHFDLAKPEYFG
+473 NTNHFDLSKPEYFG
-487 KENKEEREMSISLD
+487 KENKEEREMPISLD
-501 FIKIANEYNVVR
+501 FIKIANEYNIVR

-561 NRSTYKHFKAKMLR
+561 NKNTYKHFKAKMLR
-575 ENPQKYDEFEKTFIN
+575 ENPQEYDEFEKTFIN
-590 DFFKLLENV
+590 DLLKLLENV

>member
-1 MKGKYIYNSF
+1 MYNSF

-109 TDVNKIENLKKS
+109 TDVNKRENFKKS

-210 DCKNCV
+210 DCRNCV

-473 NTNHFDLAKPEYFG
+473 NTNHFDLSKPEYFG

>member
-1 MKGKYIYNSF
+1 MYNSF

-67 ASSNSKGKI
+67 SFNNSKGKI

-97 TLITDLIDELEV
+97 MLITDLIDELEV

-151 ISNEEK
+151 ISDEEK
-157 SNNLKNLKQNLQS
+157 SNNLKNLKQNLQN
-170 MIDESIKENNYEKIV
+170 MIDESVKENNYEKIV

-210 DCKNCV
+210 DCRNCV

-267 VNVSLEKIN
+267 VNVSLQKIN
-276 FHFDNDVTKNI
+276 FYFDNDVTKNI

-292 DSIGNNPRSVNR
+292 DSIGNNPRSINR

-321 LENDDKLL
+321 LDNDDKLL
-329 IIATVCFQLRFNE
+329 IISTVCFQLRFYE

-384 VFRYGIFSFK
+384 VFRYGIFNFK

-407 TLKLLLKYNV
+407 TLKLLLKYNI
-417 DKLEVEEFE
+417 DKLEVKEFE

-433 SSNTISTGNLDID
+433 FSNTISTGNLDID

-473 NTNHFDLAKPEYFG
+473 NTNHFDLSKPEYFG
-487 KENKEEREMSISLD
+487 KENKEEREMPISLD
-501 FIKIANEYNVVR
+501 FIKIANEYNIVR

-561 NRSTYKHFKAKMLR
+561 NKNTYKHFKAKMLR
-575 ENPQKYDEFEKTFIN
+575 ENPQEYDEFEKTFIN